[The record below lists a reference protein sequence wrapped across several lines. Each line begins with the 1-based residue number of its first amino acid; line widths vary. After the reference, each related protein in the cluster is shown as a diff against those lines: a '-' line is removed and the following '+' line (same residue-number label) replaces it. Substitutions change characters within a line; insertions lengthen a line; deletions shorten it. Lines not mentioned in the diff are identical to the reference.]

1 MFASFNSFP
10 GNMRRDKKSRG
21 FGYFLAEIF
30 VLILGISASFGLN
43 EWRINQQERNQ
54 EKELL
59 QSFKNNLAVDSLV
72 IHHGLKQLKIQVKY
86 GEKLLRD
93 NDELPMDSLI
103 KFSIA
108 LLNYVPF
115 NTNDITYQQMKSS
128 GKTGLIQNDSLAN
141 QLIGLYENGFEI
153 LTTWTLIDSEHV
165 RHKMIPYVEENF
177 PFALGL
183 QYGLADN
190 SIQRE
195 FMRQVKSDRF
205 KHLIQFGMS
214 YKASTSYFYEQ
225 VLSEIRE
232 AIAMIDN
239 ELSIAQKTSDQE
251 STSQD
256 Q

>member
-1 MFASFNSFP
+1 MFASFSSFRR
-10 GNMRRDKKSRG
+10 NMRRDRKSRG

-43 EWRINQQERNQ
+43 EWRISQQERNQ
-54 EKELL
+54 ERELL
-59 QSFKNNLAVDSLV
+59 QNFKSNLAVDSLV
-72 IHHGLKQLKIQVKY
+72 LHSGLKQLKVQVKY

-93 NDELPMDSLI
+93 KGELPMDSLI
-103 KFSIA
+103 QFSVS

-165 RHKMIPYVEENF
+165 RLKMIPYVEENF

-190 SIQRE
+190 SVQRE
-195 FMRQVKSDRF
+195 FIRQVKSDQF

-214 YKASTSYFYEQ
+214 YKASTAYIFEQ

-232 AIAMIDN
+232 AIVMIDS
-239 ELSIAQKTSDQE
+239 ELSTSQKTSDQE